1 MDTSNKQ
8 KPKDIHER
16 IYEYVI
22 HVILFTKLFSNNS
35 HNNILVH
42 QLIKS
47 VSSIGANDKE
57 ADASESRKDFIAK
70 YSIVKKETSE
80 TLYWIQLLCDINN
93 NNRVTK
99 EKNYLV
105 EEGIEI
111 YKIVTSIIIKTRNK
125 PS

>member
-1 MDTSNKQ
+1 
-8 KPKDIHER
+8 
-16 IYEYVI
+16 
-22 HVILFTKLFSNNS
+22 
-35 HNNILVH
+35 
-42 QLIKS
+42 